1 MGCGC
6 ISKESKIKTFD
17 IDLNVDV
24 TKVNHNESTIAY
36 LNPLNIKET
45 GDIFNIKESN
55 IKNSNKPKKIH
66 KEKKSEK
73 NSKIYKYNPESILVK
88 EYGSEKKDISG
99 PIFNLLKATVEKH
112 HSKKNKH

>member
-36 LNPLNIKET
+36 LNPLNIK
-45 GDIFNIKESN
+45 DSN

>member
-6 ISKESKIKTFD
+6 ISKETKIKTFD
-17 IDLNVDV
+17 INLSIDI
-24 TKVNHNESTIAY
+24 TKANHNESTIAY
-36 LNPLNIKET
+36 LNPLNMKET
-45 GDIFNIKESN
+45 GDIFNIKLSN
-55 IKNSNKPKKIH
+55 IKNSSKPEKIH

-73 NSKIYKYNPESILVK
+73 NSRIYKYNPESILVK